1 MNENHDFSI
10 WVKRQ
15 VKVLSLIATNYQI
28 LNCEFLK
35 NILLLMNQFSPTL
48 SWISPSQ
55 MLKTHPKQ
63 ALKVNLKYFSALNLI
78 PNLQI
83 QIDWCSFSKWL
94 LFRLTFLLISL
105 SPYLSTPF
113 TWFLKKDLR
122 DSLCNAN
129 QFNMAFDQS
138 LQNLNYSLF
147 LLVQIFIQSQKYE
160 KDYLSF
166 NNYQDRLFLL
176 ILYTFLEFQSLISLK
191 IESCFNHFLCFQLS
205 NSVTL

>member
-15 VKVLSLIATNYQI
+15 VKVLSLKATNYQI

-129 QFNMAFDQS
+129 QFNMASDQ
-138 LQNLNYSLF
+138 
-147 LLVQIFIQSQKYE
+147 
-160 KDYLSF
+160 
-166 NNYQDRLFLL
+166 
-176 ILYTFLEFQSLISLK
+176 
-191 IESCFNHFLCFQLS
+191 
-205 NSVTL
+205 